1 MRMFGP
7 RARSRS
13 FRSTRRIS
21 AMPGR
26 KTKRLPWS
34 CASERRI
41 DCTTATSRW
50 PESGWSRYRVSTGKS
65 PAVAGDHRRLAQE
78 IRDWS
83 TVQRGRHHEQAEILA
98 KDPLRFETEG
108 QACIGLQAPFVEF
121 IEEDDRVSAERRVV
135 LEQATEDA
143 FRDHFNSG
151 LGPHLRVES
160 HAIADRSADRF
171 TQRGGHAMGCGA
183 CGKPPRFQHKQSLSV
198 EPGSIKQG
206 QRHPRRFSGARRR
219 GQQRIPSLRQRAT
232 KGRQHIFYW
241 KSGHGRFGRHE
252 SVAGCRKTISAQQH
266 FDGLHVWDNRI
277 TPRDRQSILSMKHET
292 PHPSA
297 ETPAKGFSPGFA
309 ALGLEAA
316 LLTTL
321 DTLGYEEPTPIQR
334 EAIPPLLAGR
344 DLLGQA
350 ATGTGKTA
358 AFTLPLLQRI
368 AHSARRCP
376 SVLILVPTRELAIQ
390 VAEAVTRYGKEL
402 KISVLPVYGGQA
414 IGPQLH
420 ALRRGVD
427 VIVATPGRALDHIR
441 RKTLQ
446 LKTIQI
452 VVLDE
457 ADEMLDMGFAE
468 DLDAILEQT
477 PKERQTALFSATMP
491 LRIASIA
498 KRHLKEP
505 VEIRI
510 AKEPIKAGAVP
521 RVHQTAY
528 IVARQHKEL
537 ALARILDM
545 EAPKSALVFC
555 RTRIEVDELT
565 AMLIGRG
572 HKAEAIHG
580 GMNQPQRDRV
590 MSSFRSGQTELLVAT
605 DVAARG
611 LDIPSVS
618 HVVNY
623 DLPTSPE
630 GYVHRIGRTGRAG
643 REGVAITVIDPR
655 EQRLLWNIE
664 QLTKAKIVVTPVPTV
679 ADLRTKRLARTKS
692 AIEEVLD
699 VR

>member
-1 MRMFGP
+1 
-7 RARSRS
+7 
-13 FRSTRRIS
+13 
-21 AMPGR
+21 
-26 KTKRLPWS
+26 
-34 CASERRI
+34 
-41 DCTTATSRW
+41 
-50 PESGWSRYRVSTGKS
+50 
-65 PAVAGDHRRLAQE
+65 
-78 IRDWS
+78 
-83 TVQRGRHHEQAEILA
+83 
-98 KDPLRFETEG
+98 
-108 QACIGLQAPFVEF
+108 
-121 IEEDDRVSAERRVV
+121 
-135 LEQATEDA
+135 
-143 FRDHFNSG
+143 
-151 LGPHLRVES
+151 
-160 HAIADRSADRF
+160 
-171 TQRGGHAMGCGA
+171 
-183 CGKPPRFQHKQSLSV
+183 
-198 EPGSIKQG
+198 
-206 QRHPRRFSGARRR
+206 
-219 GQQRIPSLRQRAT
+219 
-232 KGRQHIFYW
+232 
-241 KSGHGRFGRHE
+241 
-252 SVAGCRKTISAQQH
+252 
-266 FDGLHVWDNRI
+266 
-277 TPRDRQSILSMKHET
+277 MKHET
-292 PHPSA
+292 PHPSG
-297 ETPAKGFSPGFA
+297 ETPAKGFSPSFA

-334 EAIPPLLAGR
+334 EAIPPLLTGR

-414 IGPQLH
+414 IGPQLY
-420 ALRRGVD
+420 ALKRGID
-427 VIVATPGRALDHIR
+427 VVVATPGRALDHIN

-446 LKTIQI
+446 LKTIQT

-491 LRIASIA
+491 VRIASIA

-505 VEIRI
+505 VEIKI
-510 AKEPIKAGAVP
+510 AKEPVKAGTAP

-528 IVARQHKEL
+528 VVARPHKEA

-565 AMLIGRG
+565 AMLTGRG

-580 GMNQPQRDRV
+580 GMTQPQRDRV
-590 MSSFRSGQTELLVAT
+590 MRSFRSGQTELLIAT

-623 DLPTSPE
+623 DLPMSPE

-643 REGVAITVIDPR
+643 REGTAITVIEPR

-664 QLTKAKIVVTPVPTV
+664 QLTKAKIVVAPVPTV

-692 AIEEVLD
+692 AIEDVLAAGDLDLFRAVAAALAEKGDPTEVAAAALKLVFRMQGGERKEYDIPAAPSRSPERPSMARRPMGDPRRDPRGRAGGMMPREGQGRVFNVPGRGGRTAGMTKIYIGVGREAGIRPGDLVGAIANEAGLNSNVIGAVEVMDRFSLVEVPEVLAREIIAALSRTRIKGQKVA
-699 VR
+699 VRLFLEQGGRR

>member
-1 MRMFGP
+1 
-7 RARSRS
+7 
-13 FRSTRRIS
+13 
-21 AMPGR
+21 
-26 KTKRLPWS
+26 
-34 CASERRI
+34 
-41 DCTTATSRW
+41 
-50 PESGWSRYRVSTGKS
+50 
-65 PAVAGDHRRLAQE
+65 
-78 IRDWS
+78 
-83 TVQRGRHHEQAEILA
+83 
-98 KDPLRFETEG
+98 
-108 QACIGLQAPFVEF
+108 
-121 IEEDDRVSAERRVV
+121 
-135 LEQATEDA
+135 
-143 FRDHFNSG
+143 
-151 LGPHLRVES
+151 
-160 HAIADRSADRF
+160 
-171 TQRGGHAMGCGA
+171 
-183 CGKPPRFQHKQSLSV
+183 
-198 EPGSIKQG
+198 
-206 QRHPRRFSGARRR
+206 
-219 GQQRIPSLRQRAT
+219 
-232 KGRQHIFYW
+232 
-241 KSGHGRFGRHE
+241 
-252 SVAGCRKTISAQQH
+252 
-266 FDGLHVWDNRI
+266 
-277 TPRDRQSILSMKHET
+277 MKHET
-292 PHPSA
+292 TGPSA
-297 ETPAKGFSPGFA
+297 ESQAKGFSPGFA

-390 VAEAVTRYGKEL
+390 VAESVTRYGKEL
-402 KISVLPVYGGQA
+402 RVSVLPVYGGQA
-414 IGPQLH
+414 IGPQLY
-420 ALRRGVD
+420 ALKRGVD
-427 VIVATPGRALDHIR
+427 VVVATPGRALDHIK

-446 LKTIQI
+446 LKTVQT

-477 PKERQTALFSATMP
+477 AKERQTALFSATMP
-491 LRIASIA
+491 PRIASIA

-505 VEIRI
+505 VEIKI
-510 AKEPIKAGAVP
+510 AKEPLKAGAAP

-528 IVARQHKEL
+528 IVARQHKEA

-555 RTRIEVDELT
+555 RTRIEVDEIT
-565 AMLIGRG
+565 AMLTGRG

-590 MSSFRSGQTELLVAT
+590 MNSFRSGQTELLVAT

-643 REGVAITVIDPR
+643 REGAAITVIDPR

-679 ADLRTKRLARTKS
+679 ADLRTKRLARIKS
-692 AIEEVLD
+692 AIEDVLAAGELDLFRAAATALAEEGDPTEVAAAALKLVFRLQGGERKEQDIPAMPSRQPERPSMGRRPMGDPRSQPGRMMPREGQGRPFSPPGRGGRTAGMAKVYIGAGREAGIRPGDLVGAIANEAGLNSNVIGAVEVMDRFSLVEVPEVLAREIIEALSRTRIKGQKVG
-699 VR
+699 VRLFLDQGGRR

>member
-1 MRMFGP
+1 
-7 RARSRS
+7 
-13 FRSTRRIS
+13 
-21 AMPGR
+21 
-26 KTKRLPWS
+26 
-34 CASERRI
+34 
-41 DCTTATSRW
+41 
-50 PESGWSRYRVSTGKS
+50 
-65 PAVAGDHRRLAQE
+65 
-78 IRDWS
+78 
-83 TVQRGRHHEQAEILA
+83 
-98 KDPLRFETEG
+98 
-108 QACIGLQAPFVEF
+108 
-121 IEEDDRVSAERRVV
+121 
-135 LEQATEDA
+135 
-143 FRDHFNSG
+143 
-151 LGPHLRVES
+151 
-160 HAIADRSADRF
+160 
-171 TQRGGHAMGCGA
+171 
-183 CGKPPRFQHKQSLSV
+183 
-198 EPGSIKQG
+198 
-206 QRHPRRFSGARRR
+206 
-219 GQQRIPSLRQRAT
+219 
-232 KGRQHIFYW
+232 
-241 KSGHGRFGRHE
+241 
-252 SVAGCRKTISAQQH
+252 
-266 FDGLHVWDNRI
+266 
-277 TPRDRQSILSMKHET
+277 MKHET
-292 PHPSA
+292 THPPT

-376 SVLILVPTRELAIQ
+376 SVLILVPTRELAMQ

-414 IGPQLH
+414 IGQQLY
-420 ALRRGVD
+420 ALKRGVD

-446 LKTIQI
+446 LKTIQTVI
-452 VVLDE
+452 LDE

-491 LRIASIA
+491 PRIASIA

-510 AKEPIKAGAVP
+510 AKEPLKAGAAP

-528 IVARQHKEL
+528 IVARQHKEM
-537 ALARILDM
+537 ALVRILDM

-565 AMLIGRG
+565 AMLTGRG

-643 REGVAITVIDPR
+643 REGAAITVIDPR

-679 ADLRTKRLARTKS
+679 ADLRTKRLVRTKS
-692 AIEEVLD
+692 AIEEVLAAGD
-699 VR
+699 LDLFRAVVASLAEQGDPLEVAAAAIKLVFRMQGGERKEYDIPTMSSRPPERPSMSRGPMGDPRGRAGGMMPREGQGRPFNAPGRGGRTAGMAKVYIGAGREAGIRPGDLVGAIANEAGLNSNVIGAVEVMDRFSLVEVPEVLAREIIETLSRTRIKGQKVAVRLFLEQPRGGRA

>member
-1 MRMFGP
+1 
-7 RARSRS
+7 
-13 FRSTRRIS
+13 
-21 AMPGR
+21 
-26 KTKRLPWS
+26 
-34 CASERRI
+34 
-41 DCTTATSRW
+41 
-50 PESGWSRYRVSTGKS
+50 
-65 PAVAGDHRRLAQE
+65 
-78 IRDWS
+78 
-83 TVQRGRHHEQAEILA
+83 
-98 KDPLRFETEG
+98 
-108 QACIGLQAPFVEF
+108 
-121 IEEDDRVSAERRVV
+121 
-135 LEQATEDA
+135 
-143 FRDHFNSG
+143 
-151 LGPHLRVES
+151 
-160 HAIADRSADRF
+160 
-171 TQRGGHAMGCGA
+171 
-183 CGKPPRFQHKQSLSV
+183 
-198 EPGSIKQG
+198 
-206 QRHPRRFSGARRR
+206 
-219 GQQRIPSLRQRAT
+219 
-232 KGRQHIFYW
+232 
-241 KSGHGRFGRHE
+241 
-252 SVAGCRKTISAQQH
+252 
-266 FDGLHVWDNRI
+266 
-277 TPRDRQSILSMKHET
+277 MKHDT
-292 PHPSA
+292 PHPSTEA
-297 ETPAKGFSPGFA
+297 PAKGFSPSFA

-321 DTLGYEEPTPIQR
+321 DMLGYEEPTPIQR

-368 AHSARRCP
+368 AHSVRRCP

-402 KISVLPVYGGQA
+402 RISVLPVYGGQA
-414 IGPQLH
+414 IGPQLY
-420 ALRRGVD
+420 ALKRGVD
-427 VIVATPGRALDHIR
+427 VVVATPGRALDHIN

-446 LKTIQI
+446 LKTIQT

-491 LRIASIA
+491 IRIASIA

-505 VEIRI
+505 VEIKI
-510 AKEPIKAGAVP
+510 AKEPLKAGAAP

-528 IVARQHKEL
+528 IVGRSHKEA

-565 AMLIGRG
+565 AMLTGRG

-590 MSSFRSGQTELLVAT
+590 MNSFRSGQTELLVAT

-623 DLPTSPE
+623 DLPMSPE

-643 REGVAITVIDPR
+643 REGAAITVIEPR

-692 AIEEVLD
+692 AIEDVLAAGDLDLFRAVAAALAEKGDPTEVAAAALKLVFRMQGGERKEHDIPAASSRPPERPSMARRPMGDPRGRTGSMMPREGQGRPFSVPGRGGRTAGMAKVYIGAGREAGIRPGDLVGAIANESGLNSNVIGAVEVMDRFSLVEVPEVLAREIIETLGRTRIKGQKVA
-699 VR
+699 VRLFLEQGRGGRA

>member
-1 MRMFGP
+1 
-7 RARSRS
+7 
-13 FRSTRRIS
+13 
-21 AMPGR
+21 
-26 KTKRLPWS
+26 
-34 CASERRI
+34 
-41 DCTTATSRW
+41 
-50 PESGWSRYRVSTGKS
+50 
-65 PAVAGDHRRLAQE
+65 
-78 IRDWS
+78 
-83 TVQRGRHHEQAEILA
+83 
-98 KDPLRFETEG
+98 
-108 QACIGLQAPFVEF
+108 
-121 IEEDDRVSAERRVV
+121 
-135 LEQATEDA
+135 
-143 FRDHFNSG
+143 
-151 LGPHLRVES
+151 
-160 HAIADRSADRF
+160 
-171 TQRGGHAMGCGA
+171 
-183 CGKPPRFQHKQSLSV
+183 
-198 EPGSIKQG
+198 
-206 QRHPRRFSGARRR
+206 
-219 GQQRIPSLRQRAT
+219 
-232 KGRQHIFYW
+232 
-241 KSGHGRFGRHE
+241 
-252 SVAGCRKTISAQQH
+252 
-266 FDGLHVWDNRI
+266 
-277 TPRDRQSILSMKHET
+277 MKHDST
-292 PHPSA
+292 NPPA

-334 EAIPPLLAGR
+334 EAIPPFLAGR

-358 AFTLPLLQRI
+358 AFTLPMLQRI

-376 SVLILVPTRELAIQ
+376 SALILVPTRELAMQ
-390 VAEAVTRYGKEL
+390 VGEAVTRYGKEL
-402 KISVLPVYGGQA
+402 KITVLPVYGGQA

-420 ALRRGVD
+420 ALKRGVD

-446 LKTIQI
+446 LKTIQM

-457 ADEMLDMGFAE
+457 ADEMLDMGFAD
-468 DLDAILEQT
+468 DLDAILEQV

-491 LRIASIA
+491 PRIASIA

-505 VEIRI
+505 VEIKI
-510 AKEPIKAGAVP
+510 AKEPLKAGAAP

-528 IVARQHKEL
+528 IVTRPHKVA

-565 AMLIGRG
+565 AMLTSRG

-590 MSSFRSGQTELLVAT
+590 MASFRSGQTELLVAT

-623 DLPTSPE
+623 DLPMSSE
-630 GYVHRIGRTGRAG
+630 VYVHRIGRTGRAG
-643 REGVAITVIDPR
+643 REGSAITVLDPR

-664 QLTKAKIVVTPVPTV
+664 QLTKAKIVVTQVPTI
-679 ADLRTKRLARTKS
+679 ADLRTKRLARTK
-692 AIEEVLD
+692 AALEEVLAAGELD
-699 VR
+699 LFRAVVASMAEQGDPAEVAAAALKLVFRLQGGERKEYDIPAVSNRPPERPSMGRRPMEDSRSDPRGRAGAMMPREGQGRPFNPPGRGGRTPGMAKVYIGAGREAGIRAGDLVGAIANEAGLNSSSIGAVEIMDRFSLVEVPEVMAREIIETLSRTRIKGQKVGVRLFLEQPRGGRA

>member
-1 MRMFGP
+1 
-7 RARSRS
+7 
-13 FRSTRRIS
+13 
-21 AMPGR
+21 
-26 KTKRLPWS
+26 
-34 CASERRI
+34 
-41 DCTTATSRW
+41 
-50 PESGWSRYRVSTGKS
+50 
-65 PAVAGDHRRLAQE
+65 
-78 IRDWS
+78 
-83 TVQRGRHHEQAEILA
+83 
-98 KDPLRFETEG
+98 
-108 QACIGLQAPFVEF
+108 
-121 IEEDDRVSAERRVV
+121 
-135 LEQATEDA
+135 
-143 FRDHFNSG
+143 
-151 LGPHLRVES
+151 
-160 HAIADRSADRF
+160 
-171 TQRGGHAMGCGA
+171 
-183 CGKPPRFQHKQSLSV
+183 
-198 EPGSIKQG
+198 
-206 QRHPRRFSGARRR
+206 
-219 GQQRIPSLRQRAT
+219 
-232 KGRQHIFYW
+232 
-241 KSGHGRFGRHE
+241 
-252 SVAGCRKTISAQQH
+252 
-266 FDGLHVWDNRI
+266 
-277 TPRDRQSILSMKHET
+277 MKHDST
-292 PHPSA
+292 HPPA
-297 ETPAKGFSPGFA
+297 EMPAKGFSPGFA

-376 SVLILVPTRELAIQ
+376 SALVLVPTRELAIQ
-390 VAEAVTRYGKEL
+390 VGEAVTRYGKEL

-414 IGPQLH
+414 MGLQLQ

-446 LKTIQI
+446 LKTIQT

-491 LRIASIA
+491 SRIAAIA

-505 VEIRI
+505 VEIKI
-510 AKEPIKAGAVP
+510 AKEPLKAGAAP

-528 IVARQHKEL
+528 IVVRQYKEA
-537 ALARILDM
+537 ALARILDV

-555 RTRIEVDELT
+555 RTRIEVDEIT
-565 AMLIGRG
+565 AMLTSRG
-572 HKAEAIHG
+572 HRAEAIHG

-590 MSSFRSGQTELLVAT
+590 MNSFRAGQTELLVAT

-643 REGVAITVIDPR
+643 REGSAITVIDPR

-664 QLTKAKIVVTPVPTV
+664 QLTKAKIVVTQVPTV
-679 ADLRTKRLARTKS
+679 ADLRTKRLARAKN
-692 AIEEVLD
+692 AIEEVLAAGD
-699 VR
+699 LDLFRAVTAALAEQKDPLEVAAAAMKLVFRMQGGERKEQDIPAVSSRPPERPSMARRPMADSRGRAGGMMPREGQGRPFNAPGRGGRTAGMVKVYIGAGREAGIRPGDLVGAIANEAGLNSNVIGAVEVMDRFSLVEVPEVLAREIIETLSRTRIKGQKVAVRLFLEQPRGGRV

>member
-1 MRMFGP
+1 
-7 RARSRS
+7 
-13 FRSTRRIS
+13 
-21 AMPGR
+21 
-26 KTKRLPWS
+26 
-34 CASERRI
+34 
-41 DCTTATSRW
+41 
-50 PESGWSRYRVSTGKS
+50 
-65 PAVAGDHRRLAQE
+65 
-78 IRDWS
+78 
-83 TVQRGRHHEQAEILA
+83 
-98 KDPLRFETEG
+98 
-108 QACIGLQAPFVEF
+108 
-121 IEEDDRVSAERRVV
+121 
-135 LEQATEDA
+135 
-143 FRDHFNSG
+143 
-151 LGPHLRVES
+151 
-160 HAIADRSADRF
+160 
-171 TQRGGHAMGCGA
+171 
-183 CGKPPRFQHKQSLSV
+183 
-198 EPGSIKQG
+198 
-206 QRHPRRFSGARRR
+206 
-219 GQQRIPSLRQRAT
+219 
-232 KGRQHIFYW
+232 
-241 KSGHGRFGRHE
+241 
-252 SVAGCRKTISAQQH
+252 
-266 FDGLHVWDNRI
+266 
-277 TPRDRQSILSMKHET
+277 MKHDST
-292 PHPSA
+292 HPPA
-297 ETPAKGFSPGFA
+297 EMPAKGFSPGFA

-376 SVLILVPTRELAIQ
+376 SALVLVPTRELAIQ
-390 VAEAVTRYGKEL
+390 VGEAVTRYGKEL

-414 IGPQLH
+414 MGLQLQ

-446 LKTIQI
+446 LKTIQT

-491 LRIASIA
+491 SRIAAIA

-505 VEIRI
+505 VEIKI
-510 AKEPIKAGAVP
+510 AKEPLKAGAAP

-528 IVARQHKEL
+528 IVVRQYKEA
-537 ALARILDM
+537 ALARILDV

-555 RTRIEVDELT
+555 RTRIEVDEIT
-565 AMLIGRG
+565 AMLTSRG
-572 HKAEAIHG
+572 HRAEAIHG

-590 MSSFRSGQTELLVAT
+590 MNSFRAGQTELLVAT

-643 REGVAITVIDPR
+643 REGSAITVIDPR

-664 QLTKAKIVVTPVPTV
+664 QLTKAKIVVTQVPTV
-679 ADLRTKRLARTKS
+679 ADLRTKRLARAKN
-692 AIEEVLD
+692 AIEEVLAAGDLDLFRAVAAALAEQKDPLD
-699 VR
+699 VAAAAMKLVFRMQGGERKEQDIPAVSSRPPERPSMARRPMADSRGRAGGMMPREGQGRPFNAPGRGGRTAGMAKVYIGAGREAGIRPGDLVGAIANEAGLNSNVIGAVEVMDRFSLVEVPEVLAREIIETLSRTRIKGQKVAVRLFLEQPRGGGRAGG